1 MHSTAGNKID
11 KYSSTGGAGRR
22 IAENGKILWCTA
34 LVEHLILLGI
44 SGGFCRN
51 GIHFYTILLNAQPS
65 GARAKIVPILD
76 RFCVIAAGC
85 TA

>member
-1 MHSTAGNKID
+1 M
-11 KYSSTGGAGRR
+11 
-22 IAENGKILWCTA
+22 
-34 LVEHLILLGI
+34 VEHLILMGI

-51 GIHFYTILLNAQPS
+51 GIHFSTILLNAQPS
-65 GARAKIVPILD
+65 YSGAARAKIVPILRGILN

>member
-1 MHSTAGNKID
+1 M
-11 KYSSTGGAGRR
+11 
-22 IAENGKILWCTA
+22 
-34 LVEHLILLGI
+34 VEHQILFGI

-51 GIHFYTILLNAQPS
+51 GIVHFYTILLNAQPS
-65 GARAKIVPILD
+65 GTRAKIVPILD

>member
-1 MHSTAGNKID
+1 MRCIATPILID
-11 KYSSTGGAGRR
+11 CV
-22 IAENGKILWCTA
+22 CTA
-34 LVEHLILLGI
+34 MVEHLILLGI

-65 GARAKIVPILD
+65 GARAKIVAILN

>member
-1 MHSTAGNKID
+1 M
-11 KYSSTGGAGRR
+11 
-22 IAENGKILWCTA
+22 
-34 LVEHLILLGI
+34 VEHLILLGI

-65 GARAKIVPILD
+65 GARAKIVPILN

-85 TA
+85 TASVEPFKNTNTGVIYYN

>member
-1 MHSTAGNKID
+1 M
-11 KYSSTGGAGRR
+11 
-22 IAENGKILWCTA
+22 
-34 LVEHLILLGI
+34 VEHLILLGI

-51 GIHFYTILLNAQPS
+51 SIHIYTILLNAQPSAS
-65 GARAKIVPILD
+65 GARAKIVPILN

>member
-1 MHSTAGNKID
+1 M
-11 KYSSTGGAGRR
+11 
-22 IAENGKILWCTA
+22 
-34 LVEHLILLGI
+34 VEHLILLGI

-51 GIHFYTILLNAQPS
+51 SIHLYTILLIAQPS
-65 GARAKIVPILD
+65 GARARIMPILN

>member
-1 MHSTAGNKID
+1 MSFLKFSND
-11 KYSSTGGAGRR
+11 DCV
-22 IAENGKILWCTA
+22 CTA
-34 LVEHLILLGI
+34 MVEHLILLGI
-44 SGGFCRN
+44 GGGFCSN

>member
-1 MHSTAGNKID
+1 MGFAGMVYTSN
-11 KYSSTGGAGRR
+11 
-22 IAENGKILWCTA
+22 
-34 LVEHLILLGI
+34 
-44 SGGFCRN
+44 
-51 GIHFYTILLNAQPS
+51 TILLNAQPS

>member
-1 MHSTAGNKID
+1 M
-11 KYSSTGGAGRR
+11 
-22 IAENGKILWCTA
+22 
-34 LVEHLILLGI
+34 VEDLILLGI

-65 GARAKIVPILD
+65 GATARAKIVPILD

>member
-1 MHSTAGNKID
+1 M
-11 KYSSTGGAGRR
+11 
-22 IAENGKILWCTA
+22 
-34 LVEHLILLGI
+34 LGI

-51 GIHFYTILLNAQPS
+51 GIHFYIYTILLNAQPS
-65 GARAKIVPILD
+65 GARAKIVPILY

>member
-1 MHSTAGNKID
+1 M
-11 KYSSTGGAGRR
+11 
-22 IAENGKILWCTA
+22 
-34 LVEHLILLGI
+34 VEHLILLGI

-51 GIHFYTILLNAQPS
+51 GIHFYTILLNA
-65 GARAKIVPILD
+65 RAKIVPILE